1 MLALVFEACAP
12 FGARWW
18 CPCCTRGLLW
28 AIVAVACMSPSALMA
43 SPDASTNVSSEDVK
57 ARCERAADKWFKKNY
72 PLPEEQTSVGSGKAT
87 YTSHFSATRNDCFME
102 AVETAHIRQD
112 GETQIVDSE
121 IHQLIDLKTGE
132 QIGQLVISRTTLGY
146 FGAKWRRSSVGTSK
160 SGTLW
165 SAYT

>member
-1 MLALVFEACAP
+1 MVCLSPRAREEIVHPRRLSGVSARPLNFTVRSHRESRLGMLALVFEACAP

-28 AIVAVACMSPSALMA
+28 AIVAVACMSPGVLMA

-121 IHQLIDLKTGE
+121 IHL
-132 QIGQLVISRTTLGY
+132 
-146 FGAKWRRSSVGTSK
+146 
-160 SGTLW
+160 
-165 SAYT
+165 